1 MPDNNGNIVGGD
13 ILGALSSSI
22 NKLDAA
28 SSKFEDSSR
37 LLYDTAQVLNNTVR
51 NSRNMSQSDAV
62 VDGAGAKGRYFRDAA
77 NVDKGFKFGGKSWLR
92 GIGDSLLSATSD
104 IAKSMLEV
112 IRDAKFDEDIRKQ
125 FDEAQDELH
134 RSFGKDVIGGA
145 IRSLGK
151 AIADD
156 IRGVQDDRFK
166 PNNKMKKSFDPKSS
180 SPKQEDVAKV
190 LNISCDTIIV
200 AAKTI
205 KNGSGDSLGGLG
217 TDDTQAHNPNKSEL
231 GANRIKDASSNAT
244 DITHDNKFTKSGVDA
259 DQIKNA
265 PSTVVDNNKLGDV
278 SKYGAAT
285 KKIKGVP
292 DSVADTLDGNKLTN
306 ISKFADVALDAASGK
321 GDILTKFAGG
331 AAPVANTIKSVSSTS
346 KVISGLAGSVAKLDP
361 TLMMLDFAIKNS
373 KEILEF
379 AVTAIQHTLVHTF
392 KPAVEAASKALDKL
406 EETSDRN
413 LKSATANIKNSQER
427 LTADV
432 NSMVKKPFDILNEAA
447 SKWYEAWDNNLR
459 TITATQGYTKDDFS
473 ALLGDYAARLRSE
486 GLTSVVSSTDITS
499 NLTRVLESGLS
510 GTVAEEFAYLATKLN
525 AAIPTQDFFS
535 YAGTYASI
543 AANAIRNGS
552 SQGAAIAQANKQ
564 LEAFASNLLYASREI
579 AGGFT
584 TGLQN
589 AGEIFEKS
597 VQIAQASKYGN
608 ASDISGVLTSI
619 AAIVGATA
627 PDLATGI
634 IDSVY
639 KAALG
644 GNSSEIVALRSLAGV
659 NASNTEFLMQL
670 TDNPKSIFSKLF
682 SNLADMQN
690 MSNSAYMEVAESL
703 SGVFGVSMD
712 AFARVDFNY
721 LARAISSMDT
731 TNAALSH
738 NMSLLISGETTTNAE
753 QMRMQQIN
761 EYMLDEGLAY
771 VLDNEV
777 ARSIQEHMWDEQ
789 LAREMMEA
797 TYGVE
802 LQGSALELLDGIRN
816 TVSNI
821 IKLVSPFGIAK
832 QIGNVTS
839 SIVEL
844 QAQKA
849 DIRQLLELGKIG
861 AGNARSMYNLITHG
875 TDLNLTNSYISKL
888 GGISAYEAA
897 SSWFNIWENAWNMV
911 PGVGHVYGMNP
922 YGMQSYYINNGP
934 LLQNALLSGASNIL
948 GAMTTSSSASSMYRW
963 GTVGKST
970 SNLIQA
976 LTGGIAAPNILS
988 SLGAATSTTTSAQ
1001 SMIQGNITAML
1012 DSIGSYFD
1020 EVGAANASYSDWA
1033 SRASKFGISDLQAAF
1048 ESAGVSETSVK
1059 NQFESYA
1066 TQAAVQVEQ
1075 ERLSKEEDFW
1085 SKSLELSNI
1094 TNGLLESIYDR
1105 HTEFYD
1111 AWVDYFV
1118 NHTAYSNAY
1127 DHSSVRAIQ
1136 QAESKSSEDAI
1147 NALADAL
1154 TQNDVALLD
1163 PTMQTNALLAQILKV
1178 LGTMSQQNLGGSNL
1192 SLPDTIAGLSLGF
1205 VSKGV

>member
-1 MPDNNGNIVGGD
+1 MPDNNGNIIGGD

-37 LLYDTAQVLNNTVR
+37 LLYNTAQVLNNTVR

-77 NVDKGFKFGGKSWLR
+77 NVDRDFKFGGKSRFR

-104 IAKSMLEV
+104 IAKSMLES

-166 PNNKMKKSFDPKSS
+166 PNNRMKKPFDPKSS

-190 LNISCDTIIV
+190 LNISCETIIV
-200 AAKTI
+200 EAKTI
-205 KNGSGDSLGGLG
+205 KNSSGDNLGGLG
-217 TDDTQAHNPNKSEL
+217 ADGTQDANSIKSGL
-231 GANRIKDASSNAT
+231 NADRIKYTSSNASDDLT
-244 DITHDNKFTKSGVDA
+244 GNTLSNVRKF
-259 DQIKNA
+259 
-265 PSTVVDNNKLGDV
+265 
-278 SKYGAAT
+278 
-285 KKIKGVP
+285 
-292 DSVADTLDGNKLTN
+292 ADTMLDKVSDKDDIL
-306 ISKFADVALDAASGK
+306 SKFAGSSGLAS
-321 GDILTKFAGG
+321 T

-361 TLMMLDFAIKNS
+361 TLMVLDFAIKHS
-373 KEILEF
+373 KEIIEF

-413 LKSATANIKNSQER
+413 LKSATANIKSSQER

-690 MSNSAYMEVAESL
+690 MSNSAYMEVAEGL

-738 NMSLLISGETTTNAE
+738 NMALLMSGETTTNAE

-821 IKLVSPFGIAK
+821 MKLASPLGFIK

-888 GGISAYEAA
+888 GGISAYEAT
-897 SSWFNIWENAWNMV
+897 SSWFDISEKVWNMV
-911 PGVGHVYGMNP
+911 PGIGQLYGMDP
-922 YGMQSYYINNGP
+922 YGMHSYFINNGP

-948 GAMTTSSSASSMYRW
+948 GAMTTRSSASSMYRW

-1066 TQAAVQVEQ
+1066 TQAAVQVEK
-1075 ERLSKEEDFW
+1075 ERLSKEEEFW

-1136 QAESKSSEDAI
+1136 QAEAKSSEDAI